1 MSRPT
6 NQTAVA
12 LRAAERKVDKA
23 KAYKSPY
30 GKTPGKLMTLKEIL
44 ELTGLSQGFISKLR
58 QEGMPVLELPGRRDL
73 RYNSSMVL
81 NYIHQREIKKVQAS
95 LEEAI
100 PEVNHAQ
107 EMAEAQR
114 RKAVAEAVLSEIKVA
129 KEQGLVA
136 NIDDL
141 MDNFSEAITN
151 VRGALMSF
159 RARLPGML
167 AHSSEEE
174 IAEILDREV
183 KDTLNS
189 LVEYKHDY
197 KD

>member
-1 MSRPT
+1 MTRPT

-23 KAYKSPY
+23 KTYKSPY
-30 GKTPGKLMTLKEIL
+30 NKTPGKLMSIKEVI
-44 ELTGLSQGFISKLR
+44 ELTGLSKAFIDKLR
-58 QEGMPVLELPGRRDL
+58 KEGLPVLELPGKRGL

-81 NYIHQREIKKVQAS
+81 NFIHQREISKVHAS
-95 LEEAI
+95 LDEAI

-141 MDNFSEAITN
+141 MNNFSEAITN

-183 KDTLNS
+183 KDTLNT
-189 LVEYKHDY
+189 LVGYNHEYKD
-197 KD
+197 

>member
-6 NQTAVA
+6 SQAAVA

-23 KAYKSPY
+23 KTYNSPY

-183 KDTLNS
+183 KDTLNT
-189 LVEYKHDY
+189 LVEYKHEY

>member
-1 MSRPT
+1 MGRPT
-6 NQTAVA
+6 SQAAVA
-12 LRAAERKVDKA
+12 LRAAERSVEKA
-23 KAYKSPY
+23 KTYKSPY
-30 GKTPGKLMTLKEIL
+30 NNTPGKLMTLKEIL

-58 QEGMPVLELPGRRDL
+58 KEGMPVLELPGRRDL

-81 NYIHQREIKKVQAS
+81 NYIHEREIKKVQAN
-95 LEEAI
+95 LTEAI

-141 MDNFSEAITN
+141 MGNFSEAITN

-189 LVEYKHDY
+189 LVEYNHEYRD
-197 KD
+197 